1 MDAIINSMLQVVLFN
16 LAGLYQAVRQDFNL
30 LEIAI
35 LVGLLI
41 AIRRR
46 GFADPGRVATA
57 GAAGRPEQGCTRG
70 R

>member
-16 LAGLYQAVRQDFNL
+16 LAGLYQAVRQDLNL

-46 GFADPGRVATA
+46 GFANRLTFVSSWE
-57 GAAGRPEQGCTRG
+57 AALARDS
-70 R
+70 